1 MTEES
6 GRRVG
11 GSNALTGRVLV
22 LVLDLRVGGFLRA
35 GHQQS
40 GDIDDSLEL
49 AHAVKEIEHRV
60 IGTIKFHLERQFA
73 IKIFAIDTFRR
84 ISAEF
89 DTGLHRLRV
98 HHAHKVVDF
107 LIIRHDAPLDFE
119 LLLEAGKLA
128 FDFSQPRPIGFER
141 SEEHTS
147 ELQSQSNLVCRLLL
161 EKKKKINHIY
171 TLDSNT

>member
-73 IKIFAIDTFRR
+73 IK
-84 ISAEF
+84 S
-89 DTGLHRLRV
+89 
-98 HHAHKVVDF
+98 
-107 LIIRHDAPLDFE
+107 
-119 LLLEAGKLA
+119 LLLTPFAVYRRSSTPDFIASESIMRIKLSIA
-128 FDFSQPRPIGFER
+128 KIFIANCLSKIGR
-141 SEEHTS
+141 AH
-147 ELQSQSNLVCRLLL
+147 V
-161 EKKKKINHIY
+161 
-171 TLDSNT
+171 

>member
-84 ISAEF
+84 ISAE
-89 DTGLHRLRV
+89 
-98 HHAHKVVDF
+98 
-107 LIIRHDAPLDFE
+107 
-119 LLLEAGKLA
+119 
-128 FDFSQPRPIGFER
+128 
-141 SEEHTS
+141 HTS
-147 ELQSQSNLVCRLLL
+147 ELQSRENLVCRLLL
-161 EKKKKINHIY
+161 EK
-171 TLDSNT
+171 

>member
-1 MTEES
+1 RPRLRQTLFAAAPTSLSSACPGSHPGSAPRQLRRIPTNELLSSASLVPLLFPRCWFAGRAGFEIMTEES

-73 IKIFAIDTFRR
+73 IKIFAIDT
-84 ISAEF
+84 
-89 DTGLHRLRV
+89 
-98 HHAHKVVDF
+98 
-107 LIIRHDAPLDFE
+107 
-119 LLLEAGKLA
+119 
-128 FDFSQPRPIGFER
+128 
-141 SEEHTS
+141 
-147 ELQSQSNLVCRLLL
+147 
-161 EKKKKINHIY
+161 
-171 TLDSNT
+171 

>member
-89 DTGLHRLRV
+89 DTDFIASESIMRIKLSTSLSSGTMRRSISSCCLRLASWRSISARRGL
-98 HHAHKVVDF
+98 
-107 LIIRHDAPLDFE
+107 
-119 LLLEAGKLA
+119 
-128 FDFSQPRPIGFER
+128 
-141 SEEHTS
+141 
-147 ELQSQSNLVCRLLL
+147 
-161 EKKKKINHIY
+161 
-171 TLDSNT
+171 

>member
-73 IKIFAIDTFRR
+73 IKIF
-84 ISAEF
+84 
-89 DTGLHRLRV
+89 
-98 HHAHKVVDF
+98 
-107 LIIRHDAPLDFE
+107 
-119 LLLEAGKLA
+119 
-128 FDFSQPRPIGFER
+128 R

-147 ELQSQSNLVCRLLL
+147 ELQSPDHLVCRLLL
-161 EKKKKINHIY
+161 EKKKKKKIKTINK
-171 TLDSNT
+171 

>member
-60 IGTIKFHLERQFA
+60 IGTIKFHLESQFN
-73 IKIFAIDTFRR
+73 IKMLAIDTFRR
-84 ISAEF
+84 KPPEI
-89 DTGLHRLRV
+89 DNRLHRLKV
-98 HHAHKVVDF
+98 PHAYKVVDF
-107 LIIRHDAPLDFE
+107 LINR
-119 LLLEAGKLA
+119 
-128 FDFSQPRPIGFER
+128 
-141 SEEHTS
+141 
-147 ELQSQSNLVCRLLL
+147 
-161 EKKKKINHIY
+161 
-171 TLDSNT
+171 